1 MFLGSE
7 RPFLMLHSFITSSKP
22 SRKAALGIPTSG
34 SWWLQIPP
42 KLMGQS
48 SWDFSCA
55 GAKNPQLLTES

>member
-34 SWWLQIPP
+34 SWWL
-42 KLMGQS
+42 
-48 SWDFSCA
+48 
-55 GAKNPQLLTES
+55 